1 MGSDVRKLS
10 LVRVLEVGVDHKL
23 GERLQRGQVGGLALL
38 QQANPNISGA
48 SNPTL
53 PEGAADRKSLGSSS
67 VPALTSAV
75 LC

>member
-1 MGSDVRKLS
+1 MRI
-10 LVRVLEVGVDHKL
+10 LEVRVDHKL
-23 GERLQRGQVGGLALL
+23 GERLQRDQVDGFALL

-48 SNPTL
+48 SNPKL
-53 PEGAADRKSLGSSS
+53 PEGAAGRKSLGSSS